1 MTFAF
6 PETLTILTRTVT
18 GQDSDGNDV
27 YDDVETTTKGAFAPA
42 GSTELIQGQETV
54 LTHDTVYLEVGAPVP
69 SPTDKLRR
77 GTTVYDIDGT
87 PRTYQNPFTGFV
99 PGPVLSLLQV
109 TG

>member
-6 PETLTILTRTVT
+6 PETFTILTRAVT
-18 GQDSDGNDV
+18 GQDGDGNDV
-27 YDDVETTTKGAFAPA
+27 YGPVETTVKGAFAPQ

-54 LTHDTVYLEVGAPVP
+54 LTHDTVYLETGTAVP
-69 SPTDKLRR
+69 KPTDQVRR

-99 PGPVLSLLQV
+99 PGPVLSLLKV